1 MNRYRNSVFF
11 VWRKKMKKWN
21 QYTIH
26 TTEEAE
32 DLISGVLYEL
42 GITSLEIHDKKPVT
56 AEENGGYF
64 GDVVPEMPED
74 DHLADIT
81 FYTDED
87 MDDEALL
94 SRIRSRISD
103 MKSYADVGEGTITK
117 DETCDEDWVNNW
129 KQYFHSF
136 HIDDIYIEPTWEEGS
151 EQETREAK
159 DAAMVLHIDP
169 GTAFG
174 TGKHESTQLAI
185 RAIRK
190 YVKSGDEVLD
200 IGTGSGIL
208 GIVVL
213 KSGAAHVFGTDLDDN
228 TLPAIT
234 DNLKQN
240 GVRDEQF
247 TRVLGNIADDPKTQE
262 QIGYGKYDIA
272 VANIIAEILADV
284 TPAVPAAL
292 KDGGLYITSGILQE
306 REQIVLDAGKKAG
319 FEVKEINHMG
329 DWSCI
334 VFSYRH
340 TR

>member
-1 MNRYRNSVFF
+1 M
-11 VWRKKMKKWN
+11 KWN

-32 DLISGVLYEL
+32 DLISAVLYEL
-42 GITSLEIHDKKPVT
+42 GITSLEVQDKKPVS

-81 FYTDED
+81 FYTDEQT
-87 MDDEALL
+87 DDAQLL
-94 SRIRSRISD
+94 KELSERIEEMR
-103 MKSYADVGEGTITK
+103 SYADVGDGRITRN
-117 DETCDEDWVNNW
+117 ETKDEDWVNNW

-136 HIDDIYIEPTWEEGS
+136 HIDDIYIEPTWEEGT
-151 EQETREAK
+151 EEEKREAK
-159 DAAMVLHIDP
+159 DASMVLHIDP

-190 YVKSGDEVLD
+190 YIKPEDEFLD

-208 GIVVL
+208 GIVAL
-213 KSGAAHVFGTDLDDN
+213 KSGARHVFGTDLDDN

-240 GVRDEQF
+240 GIRDDQF
-247 TRVLGNIADDPKTQE
+247 TRILGNIADDPKTQQE
-262 QIGYGKYDIA
+262 VGFQKYDIA
-272 VANIIAEILADV
+272 VANIIAEILSDI

-292 KDGGLYITSGILQE
+292 KDGGIYITSGILRE
-306 REQIVLDAGKKAG
+306 REQIVLEAAEKAG

-334 VFSYRH
+334 VFSYR
-340 TR
+340 RNR